1 MTNQPASL
9 PPSKVPGA
17 SSGSGQYI
25 ALAGVLLLAMGGL
38 LFWKF
43 RGTPEAPVDAPPVPS
58 ASVAP
63 ARPKIDAPPP
73 PPDDDPT
80 PAPSASAAK
89 KTTPGG
95 GGAGFGCGAAAC
107 TGTPAASMKSEL
119 QARAGNARGCYER
132 ALRQNPN
139 LQGRVVV
146 AVRIDQS
153 GNVCSSS
160 IAQDSVGGDVGS
172 CILPMFRGT
181 HVAPPTGGCVDVT
194 VPLNFTPKN
203 K

>member
-1 MTNQPASL
+1 MTNSPASL
-9 PPSKVPGA
+9 PPSKIPGA

-25 ALAGVLLLAMGGL
+25 GLAAVLLVVMGGL

-43 RGTPEAPVDAPPVPS
+43 RAQPETPVDAPPVPS
-58 ASVAP
+58 ASAAP
-63 ARPKIDAPPP
+63 VRPKMDAPPP

-80 PAPSASAAK
+80 PAPSASAGK
-89 KTTPGG
+89 KAAPGG
-95 GGAGFGCGAAAC
+95 GGGFGCGATTC
-107 TGTPAASMKSEL
+107 TGTPAGSMKGEL

-146 AVRIDQS
+146 SVRIDQS
-153 GNVCSSS
+153 GNVCQAGIS
-160 IAQDSVGGDVGS
+160 QDTVGGDVGS
-172 CILPMFRGT
+172 CILPMFRGA